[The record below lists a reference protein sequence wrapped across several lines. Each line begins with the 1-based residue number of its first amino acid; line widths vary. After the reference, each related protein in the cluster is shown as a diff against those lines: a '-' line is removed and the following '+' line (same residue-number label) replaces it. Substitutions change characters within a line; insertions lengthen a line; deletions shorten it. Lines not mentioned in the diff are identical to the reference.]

1 MAAGLARAL
10 IVVGPDDALVRR
22 LGGWAMVVDPRGAV
36 HQLGNAAGIVPRVEL
51 LSPVMP

>member
-10 IVVGPDDALVRR
+10 MVVGPDDKLVRR

-36 HQLGNAAGIVPRVEL
+36 HQLGSAPGMVPRVEL
-51 LSPVMP
+51 LSAVVP